1 MLNQKK
7 LFLGLIMFILILNAN
22 AQQSTNAETVINLK
36 GVGLQYDKVRFSVKP
51 GEKIK
56 LSLTN
61 GDDMSHN
68 LLITQPGAREEVVNA
83 ALKLGGDGAKA
94 NYVPPGGK
102 VLWFIPL
109 ISPGETASLRFTAP
123 ASAGVY
129 PFVCTFPGHGFVMYG
144 AMYVG
149 LEMPL
154 QKDDMNIPESR
165 RSEGAPTPAVSVPG
179 TNMPQNHSMNT
190 PHAAALSGHPY
201 PLVPPFLFR
210 AFLPDTGPDAIGVS
224 LPNQLSYCWDGTT
237 CRMRY
242 AWQGGFL
249 DFTDFWKSYK
259 RFSVKVIGTVFYRD
273 KTTHPLHFDQP
284 NSKSEVK
291 FKGYRLIAR
300 YPEFHYTLNGTDI
313 YEFIVAK
320 TDGTGLI
327 RTFRIPNGTK
337 PVWFIF
343 DPTDGVDYSCEKGE
357 WINGRLRLSP
367 VEARKFSITMTK
379 KEGVKL

>member
-1 MLNQKK
+1 MLDQKK
-7 LFLGLIMFILILNAN
+7 LFVWFMMLLAVLNVQ
-22 AQQSTNAETVINLK
+22 AQQGTGTETLINLK

-51 GEKIK
+51 GEKIR

-109 ISPGETASLRFTAP
+109 IAPGETASVSFTAP
-123 ASAGVY
+123 KTPGVY

-149 LEMPL
+149 MEMPP

-165 RSEGAPTPAVSVPG
+165 RSEGAAASANPAVAPVPD
-179 TNMPQNHSMNT
+179 HSM
-190 PHAAALSGHPY
+190 HAPATSALKDHPY

-259 RFSVKVIGTVFYRD
+259 RYAVKVVGTVFYRD
-273 KTTHPLHFDQP
+273 KTTHPLHFDQQ
-284 NSKSEVK
+284 NSRSEVK
-291 FKGYRLIAR
+291 FKGYSLVAR
-300 YPEFHYTLNGTDI
+300 YPEFHYTLNGTDV
-313 YEFIVAK
+313 YELIVAK

-327 RTFRIPNGTK
+327 RTFRIPKGTK
-337 PVWFIF
+337 PVWFTF
-343 DPTDGVDYSCEKGE
+343 DPADGVEYTCEKGT
-357 WINGRLRLSP
+357 WVNGSLKLSP
-367 VEARKFSITMTK
+367 AEAQKFSIVMTK

>member
-1 MLNQKK
+1 MLNQKNF
-7 LFLGLIMFILILNAN
+7 LLGLVMFFYILNLS
-22 AQQSTNAETVINLK
+22 AQPASQAETVIDLK

-51 GEKIK
+51 GEKIR

-68 LLITQPGAREEVVNA
+68 LLITEPGAREEVVNA
-83 ALKLGGDGAKA
+83 ALKMGGDGPKS
-94 NYVPPGGK
+94 NYVPPGTK

-109 ISPGETASLRFTAP
+109 IAPGETASVSFTAP
-123 ASAGVY
+123 SVPGVY

-149 LEMPL
+149 KEMPL
-154 QKDDMNIPESR
+154 QKDDLNIPESR
-165 RSEGAPTPAVSVPG
+165 RSEGATRIAG
-179 TNMPQNHSMNT
+179 TNMPQDHSM
-190 PHAAALSGHPY
+190 HATISTALSGHPY
-201 PLVPPFLFR
+201 PLVPPFIIR

-237 CRMRY
+237 CRLRY

-259 RFSVKVIGTVFYRD
+259 RFAVKITGTVFYRD

-284 NSKSEVK
+284 ESRSDVK
-291 FKGYRLIAR
+291 FKGYSLIAR
-300 YPEFHYTLNGTDI
+300 YPEFHYTLNGTDV
-313 YEFIVAK
+313 YELIVAK

-327 RTFRIPNGTK
+327 RTFRIPKGTK
-337 PVWFIF
+337 TVWFTF
-343 DPTDGVDYSCEKGE
+343 DPADGVEYTCEKGQ
-357 WINGRLRLSP
+357 WIKGGLKLTAA
-367 VEARKFSITMTK
+367 EAQKFSITMTK